1 MGPTAWLD
9 RFDARDV
16 PRGRGGQS
24 HGGAWAQVIVRG
36 HARSVWLGQLG
47 PGDRSLIHHH
57 R

>member
-9 RFDARDV
+9 QFDTRDV